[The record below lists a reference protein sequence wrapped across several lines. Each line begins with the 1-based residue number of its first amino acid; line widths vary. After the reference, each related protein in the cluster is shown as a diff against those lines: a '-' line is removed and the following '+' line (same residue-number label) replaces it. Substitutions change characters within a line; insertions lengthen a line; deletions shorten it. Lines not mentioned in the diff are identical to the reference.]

1 MLLDFFRP
9 NEKIK
14 NILMLCSVADPAK
27 VFSRILKPNFCELSD
42 NFPIFLCHVWIRDSG
57 SVKIRIRD
65 PGINIS
71 DPQH

>member
-42 NFPIFLCHVWIRDSG
+42 NW
-57 SVKIRIRD
+57 
-65 PGINIS
+65 
-71 DPQH
+71 